1 MPKKPRKRGRGL
13 TDGCAACA
21 ERAALAGHGEAQ
33 AAAPSVQRLRRSPA
47 SAVLFSGAPQAP
59 PARPA
64 RKRACSRLLPLAP
77 IPGPTLWLLN

>member
-1 MPKKPRKRGRGL
+1 MPKNPKNEGGDSQ
-13 TDGCAACA
+13 TAAAACA

-33 AAAPSVQRLRRSPA
+33 AAAPSVQRLRCSPA

-59 PARPA
+59 PRPA
-64 RKRACSRLLPLAP
+64 RKRARSRLLPLAP